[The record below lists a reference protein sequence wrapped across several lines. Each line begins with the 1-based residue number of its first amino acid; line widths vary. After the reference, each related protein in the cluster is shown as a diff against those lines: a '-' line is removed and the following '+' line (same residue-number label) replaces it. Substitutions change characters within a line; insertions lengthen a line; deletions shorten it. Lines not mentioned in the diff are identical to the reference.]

1 MIGKSMF
8 GTQQNINQYKKV
20 SIESGVDAANPVE
33 LIVMLYDGAILA
45 CNSAIPYIKNN
56 DYKTKGEFIYKAIR
70 IIQLG
75 LKMSL
80 NYEVGGEITT
90 NLDALYTYMTNQL
103 VKANIENNEIPV
115 LEVVRLLAELRGA
128 WQAISK
134 TDAAKMTSKKQVV
147 GINSS
152 AYMEK
157 V

>member
-1 MIGKSMF
+1 MF
-8 GTQQNINQYKKV
+8 GTQQNINQYQKV
-20 SIESGVDAANPVE
+20 SIESGVDAANPIE

-45 CNSAIPYIKNN
+45 SKSALPYIKNN
-56 DYKTKGEFIYKAIR
+56 DYKMKGEFIYKAIR

-90 NLDALYTYMTNQL
+90 NLDALYTYMTNL
-103 VKANIENNEIPV
+103 LIKANIENVEQPV
-115 LEVVRLLAELRGA
+115 HEVVKLLTELRGA
-128 WQAISK
+128 WVVISK
-134 TDAAKMTSKKQVV
+134 TDAAKMVSNKKAVAV
-147 GINSS
+147 NDV

>member
-1 MIGKSMF
+1 MF
-8 GTQQNINQYKKV
+8 GTQQNINQYQKV

-45 CNSAIPYIKNN
+45 CNSAIPYIKKN
-56 DYKTKGEFIYKAIR
+56 DYKAKGEYIYKAIR
-70 IIQLG
+70 IIQVG

-80 NYEVGGEITT
+80 NYEDGGEITG

-103 VKANIENNEIPV
+103 VRANIDNTEAPV
-115 LEVVRLLAELRGA
+115 LEVSRLLTELRDA
-128 WQAISK
+128 WNKISK
-134 TDAAKMTSKKQVV
+134 TDAAKVAPSKKMASANNV
-147 GINSS
+147 

>member
-1 MIGKSMF
+1 MF
-8 GTQQNINQYKKV
+8 GTQQNIYQYQKV
-20 SIESGVDAANPVE
+20 SLETGAEAANPVE

-45 CNSAIPYIKNN
+45 CNSAIPYIKKNEF
-56 DYKTKGEFIYKAIR
+56 KPKGEFIYKAIR

-90 NLDALYTYMTNQL
+90 HLDALYTYMTNQL
-103 VKANIENNEIPV
+103 VKANIENTEQPII
-115 LEVVRLLAELRGA
+115 EVVRLLTELRGA
-128 WQAISK
+128 WEQISK
-134 TDAAKMTSKKQVV
+134 TDAARMVPSKKMASANN
-147 GINSS
+147 I